1 VDSKKQTEE
10 SPPPYPR
17 RRGRTP
23 KPTSHPLGRL
33 IRERRLAKGLSLAQL
48 AEAVGIGPTSV
59 SLIAAMEHGSIPP
72 RRDVAER
79 LAAVLELVREP
90 LLMWADTRMS
100 PRASWIAL
108 QERED
113 LETLFTKLDV
123 HGNEAAGLDSDPGRW
138 IWRALRDPTWSPS
151 LAPGQSLAGADAA
164 AELPK
169 QIPILPAGADPD
181 RYRRRPRGYLDREV
195 IERLIGGRAELV
207 RPLAYEL
214 GDDDFER
221 LRRVAHPHGRPLH
234 ALVSRSTPVDID
246 PREPYAIRFEGGV
259 ILAYCAWDG
268 RELVVLQA
276 PGHVGFAR
284 LKARSQAALSGH
296 VVGQVVTLNWWEP
309 SDVQSPSVNKTAT

>member
-1 VDSKKQTEE
+1 VDSKNQTDE
-10 SPPPYPR
+10 PPPYPR

-33 IRERRLAKGLSLAQL
+33 IRERRLARGLSLAQL

-79 LAAVLELVREP
+79 LAAVLELDREP

-113 LETLFTKLDV
+113 LETLFTKLDAK
-123 HGNEAAGLDSDPGRW
+123 GNESAGPYWDPARWAWRGGRD
-138 IWRALRDPTWSPS
+138 ATWSPS
-151 LAPGQSLAGADAA
+151 LSQGESLARPETANQS
-164 AELPK
+164 PN
-169 QIPILPAGADPD
+169 QIPILPAGADPH
-181 RYRRRPRGYLDREV
+181 RYRRRPRGYLDREA

-214 GDDDFER
+214 ADDDFER

-234 ALVSRSTPVDID
+234 ALVSRPMPMEID
-246 PREPYAIRFEGGV
+246 PREPYAIRFDDRV

-276 PGHVGFAR
+276 PGHVGFGR
-284 LKARSQAALSGH
+284 LKARSQAALSEH

-309 SDVQSPSVNKTAT
+309 SDVQSTSTRKTET

>member
-1 VDSKKQTEE
+1 MDYKNQDEP
-10 SPPPYPR
+10 PPPYPR

-33 IRERRLAKGLSLAQL
+33 IRDRRLAKGLSLAQL

-79 LAAVLELVREP
+79 LAAVLELDREP

-100 PRASWIAL
+100 PRASEAAL
-108 QERED
+108 QEREEV
-113 LETLFTKLDV
+113 ETLFSRSYDASRLD
-123 HGNEAAGLDSDPGRW
+123 GASMSFGDSRASREAEGQDSN
-138 IWRALRDPTWSPS
+138 
-151 LAPGQSLAGADAA
+151 
-164 AELPK
+164 

-181 RYRRRPRGYLDREV
+181 RYRRPPLGYLDRTA
-195 IERLIGGRAELV
+195 IERLIRGRAELV
-207 RPLAYEL
+207 RPVAYEL
-214 GDDDFER
+214 SDDDFER
-221 LRRVAHPHGRPLH
+221 LRRVVDPHGRPLH
-234 ALVSRSTPVDID
+234 ALVSRPVPIEID
-246 PREPYAIRFEGGV
+246 PREPYAVRFGRGV

-276 PGHVGFAR
+276 PGHAGFAR
-284 LKARSQAALSGH
+284 LKARNQAALSDH

-309 SDVQSPSVNKTAT
+309 GRESKGTKAAT